1 MPWNHRNINYL
12 NVDITQRYISIT
24 FTSIIT
30 TEQHVH
36 KRTKKKIKPKYIAEG
51 WIDIIKIRFL
61 TGHHVSYRSPCILQV
76 TMYLT
81 GYYVSY
87 RSPYILQV
95 TMYLTDHHIS
105 YRSSCILQVTMYLT
119 GHHVSYR
126 SPCILQVTMCL
137 TGHHV
142 SFMLHSLHGGFIG
155 LICLTPLFI

>member
-12 NVDITQRYISIT
+12 NVDITQRYILIT

-30 TEQHVH
+30 TERHVH
-36 KRTKKKIKPKYIAEG
+36 KGTKKKIKPKYITEG

-61 TGHHVSYRSPCILQV
+61 TGHHISYRSPCILQV

-81 GYYVSY
+81 GPNASYRWPCISQITIYLTDHHVSY
-87 RSPYILQV
+87 RSP
-95 TMYLTDHHIS
+95 
-105 YRSSCILQVTMYLT
+105 CILQVTMYLT

-126 SPCILQVTMCL
+126 SPCISQVIMHL

-142 SFMLHSLHGGFIG
+142 SYRSSCI
-155 LICLTPLFI
+155 IYAS

>member
-12 NVDITQRYISIT
+12 NVDITQRYILIT
-24 FTSIIT
+24 FISIIT
-30 TEQHVH
+30 TEWHAH
-36 KRTKKKIKPKYIAEG
+36 KGTKKKIKPINKTEG
-51 WIDIIKIRFL
+51 WIDIIKIRLSPCILQVTIYL
-61 TGHHVSYRSPCILQV
+61 TGHHVSYRLPCILQV
-76 TMYLT
+76 IMYLT
-81 GYYVSY
+81 GQYVSY
-87 RSPYILQV
+87 RSL
-95 TMYLTDHHIS
+95 
-105 YRSSCILQVTMYLT
+105 CILQVTKYLT